1 MFCHLWIGFRGHG
14 IISMLLI
21 WLLVAIIIP
30 WQVALLVC
38 WIIHLVTCA
47 TNKAPASDDATTPV
61 DSLSRTRN
69 SPTSA
74 SASRN
79 DGDHVLLLLTW
90 LLPFA
95 APVLAVWVRTLATA
109 GLIALGSV
117 GVGDH
122 NFLSVAPYLILAEY
136 ASRTRDPLLTRDK

>member
-1 MFCHLWIGFRGHG
+1 
-14 IISMLLI
+14 MLLI